1 MKDPIL
7 RYTLRVDRELFNK
20 FRYVAEA
27 DARSANRDIEQYLK
41 KRVKEYEAQNGAIL
55 PEHDDNTN

>member
-7 RYTLRVDRELFNK
+7 RYTLRVNRELFQK

-41 KRVKEYEAQNGAIL
+41 KRVKEYEAQNGAI
-55 PEHDDNTN
+55 PSEHDDNTN